1 MGAVIIDQWRFL
13 NDCFSKIM
21 SHSLTP
27 CLSVYVKVCQM
38 PALYL
43 RTVGTRQNSGG
54 RRSDKPRERKPWDCS
69 DESGLTTVYGDL
81 NGGSA

>member
-1 MGAVIIDQWRFL
+1 MGAVIIDHWRFL

-38 PALYL
+38 PALYP
-43 RTVGTRQNSGG
+43 RTVGTRQNSGAG
-54 RRSDKPRERKPWDCS
+54 VGQASRE
-69 DESGLTTVYGDL
+69 ETAGLQ
-81 NGGSA
+81 